1 MPDIA
6 QVMKVSIRTIRR
18 IMRQSGLSRQAR
30 FFNISDNLLDDLIVL
45 IIRNSGEI
53 GYRMVKGHLRSLGIN
68 IQERR
73 VREAMRRVDP
83 IGVARRWSRNRI
95 IHRRVYSVPH
105 PNALW
110 HIDGHMSL
118 IRWGFTIH
126 GGIDG
131 YSRFIT
137 YLHCALNNRA
147 VTVAE
152 QFIRAGLLYGFP
164 SKVRCDHGG
173 ENYTVAKFMLLLRG
187 LRRGSIITGRSTHN
201 QRIERLWKDVFEKCL
216 SLFYSL
222 FYFLEDK
229 LILDPD
235 NPVQL
240 FSLQYV
246 YLPLINASLHN
257 FQESW
262 NNHNISSAGSRS
274 PRQLWILGMLSNAS
288 SSSMSVDE
296 IFASPSGTVID
307 GDTEGVEGDSGWEGN
322 GHVISHGVLA
332 ELQASID
339 PRSRSS
345 IWAVDTYASV
355 LDFVM
360 ANRQS

>member
-1 MPDIA
+1 MHVYL
-6 QVMKVSIRTIRR
+6 Q
-18 IMRQSGLSRQAR
+18 
-30 FFNISDNLLDDLIVL
+30 
-45 IIRNSGEI
+45 
-53 GYRMVKGHLRSLGIN
+53 SLGIN
-68 IQERR
+68 VQERR

-83 IGVARRWSRNRI
+83 IGVARRWSRNKI

-110 HIDGHMSL
+110 HIDSHMSL
-118 IRWGFTIH
+118 NRWGFTIQ

-131 YSRFIT
+131 YSRFVT
-137 YLHCALNNRA
+137 YLHCALNNKSK
-147 VTVAE
+147 TVAE
-152 QFIRAGLLYGFP
+152 QFIKAGSIHGFP
-164 SKVRCDHGG
+164 SRVRCDHGG
-173 ENYTVAKFMLLLRG
+173 ENYTVAEFMLLLRG
-187 LRRGSIITGRSTHN
+187 LSRGSIITGRSTHN

-216 SLFYSL
+216 SLFYFL

-246 YLPLINASLHN
+246 YQPLINACLHN

-262 NNHNISSAGSRS
+262 NSHGISSAGNRS
-274 PRQLWILGMLSNAS
+274 PRQLWILGMLNNAS
-288 SSSMSVDE
+288 SSFTSVHE
-296 IFASPSGTVID
+296 IFASQNETVSDDDD
-307 GDTEGVEGDSGWEGN
+307 GDTEGIEGDSDWEGKEL
-322 GHVISHGVLA
+322 VISRESLA

-339 PRSRSS
+339 PTSQSS
-345 IWAVDTYASV
+345 VWAVDTYASV

-360 ANRQS
+360 SHR